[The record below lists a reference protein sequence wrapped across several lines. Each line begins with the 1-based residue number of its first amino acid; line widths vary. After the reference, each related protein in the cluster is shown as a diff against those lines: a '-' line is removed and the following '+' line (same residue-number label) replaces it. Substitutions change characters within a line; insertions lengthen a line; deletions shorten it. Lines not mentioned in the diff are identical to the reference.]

1 MELPRHVILPY
12 VILDVLRL
20 KVRVNEV
27 FHTFT
32 FTTAINVHVHYL
44 LRPNKAIKKA
54 IILEKELLKNSLSGH
69 ALTLDALLSPQVVYT
84 CSTRNEDAHVA
95 CAFVRE

>member
-1 MELPRHVILPY
+1 M
-12 VILDVLRL
+12 L

-27 FHTFT
+27 FQTFT

-44 LRPNKAIKKA
+44 LHPNKAIKKA

-69 ALTLDALLSPQVVYT
+69 AYP
-84 CSTRNEDAHVA
+84 
-95 CAFVRE
+95 